1 MYNVQCTH
9 TRARA
14 RTADRSGVDPV
25 FSPLLYYSHDG
36 LVVNRPT
43 VYGYVNNINNTI
55 ITIYIHEHDDE
66 T

>member
-1 MYNVQCTH
+1 MYNIQYTH
-9 TRARA
+9 TH
-14 RTADRSGVDPV
+14 TPDRSGVDPV

-55 ITIYIHEHDDE
+55 IIIHVHDE
-66 T
+66 TLKNVIV

>member
-1 MYNVQCTH
+1 MYIYNIQYTH
-9 TRARA
+9 IYTE
-14 RTADRSGVDPV
+14 DRSGVDPV

-55 ITIYIHEHDDE
+55 IIICTRRDS
-66 T
+66 

>member
-1 MYNVQCTH
+1 MQYTYIY
-9 TRARA
+9 TE
-14 RTADRSGVDPV
+14 DRSGVDPV

-55 ITIYIHEHDDE
+55 IIICTRRDS
-66 T
+66 